1 MAARVVQLY
10 IPAHNATIDDFMITP
25 SMDGEAFA
33 ASVKAAFRRH
43 HDFDLEGMWPFD
55 INAEPLFEVPGCPSA
70 FKDIA
75 HGERILIATD
85 EDEQVLAE
93 PALEAVL
100 FLEDDS
106 LPKALRVSTVL
117 SLNTYRL
124 RYQLNLHT
132 CSML

>member
-75 HGERILIATD
+75 HGERILIAMD
-85 EDEQVLAE
+85 EDESVFAE
-93 PALEAVL
+93 PDMEVVL
-100 FLEDDS
+100 FLEDDN
-106 LPKALRVSTVL
+106 LPKALRVSTLL

-124 RYQLNLHT
+124 RYQLDLRT